1 MIKKLIALSL
11 AITACSANASFDV
24 WLIPD
29 GQNGVVQRYDP
40 IHRVSLGSFSAMS
53 NVRAVAGHTNMST
66 VYASDGNLTVA
77 YNASTGERGGNFGN
91 LPGTGLL
98 LDNAKSVLFYAG
110 SGMGRL
116 DIATRTGIFQSP
128 SFTPVTVLQTAGN
141 VFAFMGLDTSNNLV
155 VQHFDRNFGAIG
167 TLSILL
173 LASGI
178 NANAGVGQAAFGVT
192 STGLPSA
199 YVGFR
204 SPSNNISIVRFNIN
218 GSGLVTSSGNVT
230 SSGSF
235 STVVGSPVNIL
246 RGHNGMFA
254 IGRDATTTTS
264 TRIIELADNAS
275 MTQLNSYVTTTVT
288 VPSVAWSG
296 ASIVAPEPATLAVLA
311 GSLFAMNRKR
321 KRN

>member
-1 MIKKLIALSL
+1 MIRKLIALSL

-66 VYASDGNLTVA
+66 VYATDGNITVA

-98 LDNAKSVLFYAG
+98 LDNAKSALFYAG

-116 DIATRTGIFQSP
+116 DIPTRTGIFQSP
-128 SFTPVTVLQTAGN
+128 SFTAVTVLQTAGN
-141 VFAFMGLDTSNNLV
+141 VFAYIGLDSSNNMV
-155 VQHFDRNFGAIG
+155 VQHFDRNFNSIG
-167 TLSILL
+167 SLSILFA
-173 LASGI
+173 ASNLNV
-178 NANAGVGQAAFGVT
+178 NAAIGQAALGVT
-192 STGLPSA
+192 SNGVPSA
-199 YVGFR
+199 YIGFR
-204 SPSNNISIVRFNIN
+204 SPTNNISILRFTVS
-218 GSGLVTSSGNVT
+218 GSGIVTGSGHIT

-235 STVVGSPVNIL
+235 STVVGSPVNIF

-264 TRIIELADNAS
+264 TRIIELADNVT
-275 MTQLNSYVTTTVT
+275 MTQLSSYVTTTVT

-296 ASIVAPEPATLAVLA
+296 ASIVAPEPATLAALA
-311 GSLFAMNRKR
+311 GSLLAMNRKR
-321 KRN
+321 KRA